1 MEQRAATVTDAELA
15 RLAELACLQLPDDV
29 GARRHLADQLG
40 SILGYVAA
48 VQRYEVGE
56 GSDGADPILARADE
70 PAASP
75 LGATGSGGRP
85 AWLDDA
91 PRAEGQLVA
100 VPALFAGRSNGNGGD
115 A

>member
-1 MEQRAATVTDAELA
+1 MEQHAATVTDAELA

-29 GARRHLADQLG
+29 AARRHLADQLG

-48 VQRYEVGE
+48 VQEYDVAAGDE
-56 GSDGADPILARADE
+56 GGDPISARADE
-70 PAASP
+70 PVANA
-75 LGATGSGGRP
+75 LGAAGGGGRP

-91 PRAEGQLVA
+91 PRAEGTLVA